1 MTGDPVIVLEVDFN
15 DIDERD
21 RVRASLRFS
30 NTWVRPAVGDWVRL
44 FDAEGNTGVGQV
56 DEARHLI
63 VRVRIDWGTWKS
75 SRVLRPYRASVASPA
90 RSQPPATASSS
101 PVR

>member
-1 MTGDPVIVLEVDFN
+1 MTGDPETVLEVDFN

-30 NTWVRPAVGDWVRL
+30 NTWARPAVGDWVRL
-44 FDAEGNTGVGQV
+44 FDAEGNTAIGQV
-56 DEARHLI
+56 DEAHHLI

-75 SRVLRPYRASVASPA
+75 SRVVRAYAALASPA
-90 RSQPPATASSS
+90 RSQPPATTGS
-101 PVR
+101 PVA